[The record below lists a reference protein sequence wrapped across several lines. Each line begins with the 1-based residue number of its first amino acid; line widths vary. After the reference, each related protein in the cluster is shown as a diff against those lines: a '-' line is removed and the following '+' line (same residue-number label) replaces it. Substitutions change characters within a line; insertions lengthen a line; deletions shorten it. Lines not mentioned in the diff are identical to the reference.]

1 MIINR
6 GTFAKSLWPGVN
18 KWIGEGYGE
27 HPLEL
32 TDLFESFT
40 ASQAYVEDVSYTTL
54 GLFSVGAE
62 GAGVTFDNMTQ
73 GFVTRYTMLKYFNG
87 FIITSEQVE
96 DNQYTEVATKKGNAL
111 GMGAR
116 QTQETVGANVYN
128 RAFNSS
134 YTGGDGKELLSTSHP
149 NISGGTYSNKITTD
163 ADLSEAALEQAA
175 IDIMTFTNDRGLK
188 IPVFIT
194 SLIIPVQL
202 AFEAERILKSP
213 LQNDSAQNAI
223 NVLKMAGT
231 IPKIVKNHYLTDSD
245 AWFLRTNAPDG
256 MKRFVRKP
264 FTASEDN
271 EFDSDNLKYKA
282 VYREAYGWSDPRG
295 LYGSAGA

>member
-1 MIINR
+1 M
-6 GTFAKSLWPGVN
+6 
-18 KWIGEGYGE
+18 
-27 HPLEL
+27 H
-32 TDLFESFT
+32 
-40 ASQAYVEDVSYTTL
+40 
-54 GLFSVGAE
+54 
-62 GAGVTFDNMTQ
+62 
-73 GFVTRYTMLKYFNG
+73 
-87 FIITSEQVE
+87 
-96 DNQYTEVATKKGNAL
+96 L

-116 QTQETVGANVYN
+116 QTQETVAANVYN
-128 RAFNSS
+128 RAFTAAYS
-134 YTGGDGKELLSTSHP
+134 GGDGKELLSTSHP
-149 NISGGTYSNKITTD
+149 NISGGTYSNKISTD
-163 ADLSEAALEQAA
+163 ADLSEASLEQAA

-188 IPVFIT
+188 IPVFVT
-194 SLIIPVQL
+194 ALIIPVQL
-202 AFEAERILKSP
+202 SFEAERILKSP

>member
-32 TDLFESFT
+32 TDLFDTFNT
-40 ASQAYVEDVSYTTL
+40 QQAYVEDVSYTTL

-96 DNQYTEVATKKGNAL
+96 DNHYTEVATKKGNAL

-116 QTQETVGANVYN
+116 QTQETVAANVYN
-128 RAFNSS
+128 RAFTAAYS
-134 YTGGDGKELLSTSHP
+134 GGDGKELLSTSHP
-149 NISGGTYSNKITTD
+149 NISGGTYSNKISTD
-163 ADLSEAALEQAA
+163 ADLSEASLEQAA

-188 IPVFIT
+188 IPVFVT
-194 SLIIPVQL
+194 ALIIPVQL
-202 AFEAERILKSP
+202 SFEAERILKSP

-282 VYREAYGWSDPRG
+282 VYREAYGWSEPRG